1 MTEFASVLDDAVHWP
16 VSFQKG
22 HVIYEENETPKAMYR
37 VERGCV
43 RLQVNGS
50 NGDRQVIAFL
60 FPGDVFGFSLDR
72 RTTSA
77 ESVTDVELARYSLQ
91 SVLDLSTRSREV
103 TVGLLNSANALY
115 GDLAR
120 HVDQITHLSAME
132 RVLWFLHWLM
142 RHQDTPKSAEA
153 VMLPMSRRDIGDYL
167 GLAPET
173 LSRAFKQLRTKG
185 YVTLHGRRGFTLKP
199 PAFAFHV
206 SDFSEF
212 SVVHPAA

>member
-1 MTEFASVLDDAVHWP
+1 
-16 VSFQKG
+16 
-22 HVIYEENETPKAMYR
+22 VIYDEDETPKAMYR
-37 VERGCV
+37 VDRGCV

-50 NGDRQVIAFL
+50 DGDRQIIAFL

-77 ESVTDVELARYSLQ
+77 EAVTDLELTRYSLQ

-132 RVLWFLHWLM
+132 RVLWFLNWLM
-142 RHQDTPKSAEA
+142 RHQHTPKAA
-153 VMLPMSRRDIGDYL
+153 NTVALPMSRRDIGDYL

-173 LSRAFKQLRTKG
+173 LSRALKQLRAKG

-199 PAFAFHV
+199 PALAFHV

-212 SVVHPAA
+212 STVVSAA